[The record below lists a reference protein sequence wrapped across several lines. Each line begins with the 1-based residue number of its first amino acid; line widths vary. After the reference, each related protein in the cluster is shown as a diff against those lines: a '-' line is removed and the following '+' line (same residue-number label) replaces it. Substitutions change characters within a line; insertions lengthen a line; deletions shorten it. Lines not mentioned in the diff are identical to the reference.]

1 MALDKSRGTPG
12 TAENGSMRHEDREVL
27 RQRHEAFVRALV
39 TDGPDGL
46 EGLCSTHVRAARMA
60 LFRKRMRGLRRH
72 CPGAHREC
80 VGDSRA
86 HEVSSRL
93 ALCQS
98 WANKS

>member
-72 CPGAHREC
+72 CPGLIEN
-80 VGDSRA
+80 V
-86 HEVSSRL
+86 
-93 ALCQS
+93 
-98 WANKS
+98 WATPEHMR